1 MQWDDFPLL
10 EIITNTSNP
19 IKSISTGTRKVEEG
33 KLSVKSI
40 KVYGTFDAVIRK
52 LRVLLG
58 GAYGKDK
65 AVLMVQP
72 ILEKAEKAQE
82 KKMTMPVFLEAVE
95 YMMSD
100 IAQRAKDYCTSSSP
114 YPPEVGDWSE
124 GFLVLWNAA
133 ILSSSLRGVIEGRLV
148 PTLDPAWHSIEEEP
162 MTFEGKGGGKTA
174 NPQQQQPSKKHLKKQ
189 QHEQKQWQQPWQP
202 EDAGKGGGKGNGKG
216 QDRGGGKGK
225 GSDSLCS
232 WVTEHKN
239 AAGVLNH
246 FMCPFLVKNGECRHL
261 HPGLEDHSGAART
274 VATASQYEAIKKSCQ
289 ENFPNWKPADV
300 PSIPRGKWHDNRNR
314 GKGKGEGKGK
324 GKGWY

>member
-1 MQWDDFPLL
+1 ML
-10 EIITNTSNP
+10 
-19 IKSISTGTRKVEEG
+19 
-33 KLSVKSI
+33 
-40 KVYGTFDAVIRK
+40 TFDAVIRK

-124 GFLVLWNAA
+124 GFLMLWNAA

-162 MTFEGKGGGKTA
+162 AKSGGKGGGTEEK
-174 NPQQQQPSKKHLKKQ
+174 PQQQHLTKRQKKQ
-189 QHEQKQWQQPWQP
+189 QQQEQTQGQQQPWQQQWQP
-202 EDAGKGGGKGNGKG
+202 EGKGKGGGKGKGKG
-216 QDRGGGKGK
+216 QQWDGYCGFSKEYTDANGQCNHMMCPFIFNFAICRDLHKGLEAHSGPQGRKATEQEYNEVKKKCQETWPNWKPSDTPPVPSRNKDRSKGGGKGK
-225 GSDSLCS
+225 G
-232 WVTEHKN
+232 
-239 AAGVLNH
+239 
-246 FMCPFLVKNGECRHL
+246 
-261 HPGLEDHSGAART
+261 
-274 VATASQYEAIKKSCQ
+274 
-289 ENFPNWKPADV
+289 
-300 PSIPRGKWHDNRNR
+300 
-314 GKGKGEGKGK
+314 KGKGR
-324 GKGWY
+324 Y